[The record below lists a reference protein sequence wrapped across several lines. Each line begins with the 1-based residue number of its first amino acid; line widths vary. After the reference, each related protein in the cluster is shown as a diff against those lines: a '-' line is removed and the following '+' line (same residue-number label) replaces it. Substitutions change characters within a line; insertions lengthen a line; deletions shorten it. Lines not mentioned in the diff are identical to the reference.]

1 MRSIERILG
10 EVPGRTGWRRVA
22 RGGRVRYRHATGIE
36 VVQVSGGWVVELAGE
51 RPFDSHRRV
60 VAALDQADV
69 LLAQAEGRATA

>member
-1 MRSIERILG
+1 
-10 EVPGRTGWRRVA
+10 
-22 RGGRVRYRHATGIE
+22 VRYRHATGIE